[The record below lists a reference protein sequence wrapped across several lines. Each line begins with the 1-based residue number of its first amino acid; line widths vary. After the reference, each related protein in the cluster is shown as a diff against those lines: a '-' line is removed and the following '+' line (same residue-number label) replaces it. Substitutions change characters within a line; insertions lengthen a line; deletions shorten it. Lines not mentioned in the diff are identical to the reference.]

1 MSKERV
7 SMREAVKRMDDAA
20 QAAFSGEKTVS
31 VASMAIGEVN
41 SLIRLIE
48 VQVSTA
54 KACGRAVNFPDLDF
68 IDLS

>member
-1 MSKERV
+1 MSKKV
-7 SMREAVKRMDDAA
+7 SMREAVNRMDQVAKEA
-20 QAAFSGEKTVS
+20 VEGKKTVG

-54 KACGRAVNFPDLDF
+54 KACGKAVDMPTLDF